1 MISVIIPALDIESLH
16 KCIHYINMNSYYVS
30 EILVHINSCSRE
42 EYDKFKS
49 EVSENKILIE
59 SSFSVYN
66 LGIAKPVNIMAK
78 KATGQY
84 IVYLNDDEFVMGGWD
99 MELHSAIYTSKF
111 PSMFTMRRVE
121 STQRNIGNKYYS
133 GLSYD
138 VNLDDNLIDSEL
150 IKLSL
155 DNPTYRKSVVPFCI
169 DRKVFLD
176 LGGYDEDLYPGG
188 GTDSFFGYT
197 FIKTYGIENLKLVP
211 TSLVYHNAK
220 QRATDNIRTVKLIKP
235 ITNEYELFQRK
246 HGITMAEFDSMLMDC
261 SNCNLSISQIV
272 DVAFSTFNIVQNR
285 EEITWMAEK
294 IKELRPEVI
303 VEIGT
308 ERGGSMFVWDS
319 VGQHPGLRICIDM
332 CDGTTKQFREN
343 AFRKAGTLDNIQ
355 FIEGNSHTDEVYNKL
370 IELLRGCK
378 IDYLFIDGDHS
389 YEGVKQ
395 DFEKYS
401 PLVRD
406 GGYVGF
412 HDVINSEQNKKTNC
426 DVYKF
431 WQELKEG
438 KNYLDIKECIKQTD
452 VFGVGYIVKK

>member
-1 MISVIIPALDIESLH
+1 MISVIIPALDIDSLH
-16 KCIHYINMNSYYVS
+16 KCIHYINVNSYYVS

-49 EVSENKILIE
+49 EVSENKILVE

-84 IVYLNDDEFVMGGWD
+84 IVYLNDDEFVVYGWD
-99 MELHSAIYTSKF
+99 MGLHSAIRISKF
-111 PSMFTMRRVE
+111 PSMFTLRRIE
-121 STQRNIGNKYYS
+121 STKRNNGNKYYS

-138 VNLDDNLIDSEL
+138 VQDTDMIIDGKL

-176 LGGYDEDLYPGG
+176 LGGYDEDYYPGA
-188 GTDSFFGYT
+188 GTDPDFGYT

-220 QRATDNIRTVKLIKP
+220 QRATDRIDSIKLIKP
-235 ITNEYELFQRK
+235 KTDEIGLFQRK
-246 HGITMAEFDSMLMDC
+246 HGISMAEFDSMLIDC
-261 SNCNLSISQIV
+261 SDYKLNTQQIV
-272 DVAFSTFNIVQNR
+272 DIAFSTFNIVQDR

-294 IKELRPEVI
+294 VKELRPEVI

-319 VGQHPGLRICIDM
+319 VGQHPGLRISIDM
-332 CDGTTKQFREN
+332 CDMSTKQFREH
-343 AFRKAGTLDNIQ
+343 AFKKVGTIDNIN
-355 FIEGNSHTDEVYNKL
+355 FIEGNSHSDEVYNKL
-370 IELLRGCK
+370 IELLCGRK

-412 HDVINSEQNKKTNC
+412 HDVIESDENKRTNTL
-426 DVYKF
+426 VFKF
-431 WQELKEG
+431 WQELPEHKRMEKIVDG
-438 KNYLDIKECIKQTD
+438 KDI
-452 VFGVGYIVKK
+452 FGVGLYRK